1 MKFCVNLLKDLL
13 DVKAHT
19 HAKPDPQMTWM
30 NTAQALLI
38 AQFIAKP
45 TSTIVQLE
53 KMKTDANY
61 LMNVSKKNEDSMVSC
76 AHSTALKNV
85 MKANFSVPGVLMKQD
100 AKLQVNVEIRKNTNG
115 DPELKL
121 SPKLNALDTVQP
133 NVLSMKSYVHHS

>member
-1 MKFCVNLLKDLL
+1 MSLSFVFLYWRM
-13 DVKAHT
+13 A
-19 HAKPDPQMTWM
+19 
-30 NTAQALLI
+30 
-38 AQFIAKP
+38 
-45 TSTIVQLE
+45 LE
-53 KMKTDANY
+53 KLTLSRLPLRFMLP
-61 LMNVSKKNEDSMVSC
+61 LMSLFIDLMVSS
-76 AHSTALKNV
+76 AHSTAQKNV

>member
-1 MKFCVNLLKDLL
+1 MKHLL
-13 DVKAHT
+13 DAKAHT

-61 LMNVSKKNEDSMVSC
+61 PMNVSKKNEDSMVSS
-76 AHSTALKNV
+76 AHSTAQKNV

-121 SPKLNALDTVQP
+121 SPKLNALVTVQP